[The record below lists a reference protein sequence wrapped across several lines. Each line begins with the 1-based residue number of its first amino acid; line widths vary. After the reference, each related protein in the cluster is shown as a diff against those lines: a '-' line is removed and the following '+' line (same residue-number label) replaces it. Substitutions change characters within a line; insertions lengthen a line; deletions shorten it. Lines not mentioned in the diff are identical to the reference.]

1 MSIEQDVELTWLGKH
16 ECPSLEPHILL
27 EDKGLSYGDT
37 DSENLLIHGDNL
49 LALKALEQEYAGQV
63 KCIYIDPPY
72 NTGVAFE
79 HYNDR
84 LEHSTWLSFM
94 KDRLTILKSIL
105 HKEGVIFVQI
115 DDCEMAYLKVL
126 MDEIFGRANHL
137 NTISMTTNYPS
148 GFKATGATVFST
160 VNFLLVYAKDRT
172 QKPLNKIYI
181 PKRYDTGY
189 NKYLLNPDDHYESWT
204 WCGIAD
210 AFAKANC
217 YKDAKEAKKKLPD
230 TFDDELAQFAIDN
243 AERVFQLVAIGGG
256 AKIKRKE
263 TIEKSKKDRDKVYV
277 HPNEDVEGFYIA
289 NGRQMVFYSNRLLE
303 IDGEMQPAELIT
315 DVWTDISWNGI
326 ANEGGVSFK
335 NGKKP
340 EALLKRIFE
349 MCTQEGDLVLDSFGG
364 SGTTGAVAH
373 KMGRRW
379 IMIELG
385 EQCHTHIIPRLQKV
399 IDGEDQSGISK
410 SIGWQGGGGFHYF
423 NLVPSEEI
431 IKLVDEAVDMDSAL

>member
-1 MSIEQDVELTWLGKH
+1 MSKTKLELTWIGKN
-16 ECPSLEPHILL
+16 ERKKLEPHILL
-27 EDKGLSYGDT
+27 EDSSKSYHSQKVT
-37 DSENLLIHGDNL
+37 ENDIFDNKLIFGDNL
-49 LALKALEQEYAGQV
+49 LALKALEQEYAGKV
-63 KCIYIDPPY
+63 KCVYIDPPF
-72 NTGVAFE
+72 NTGRAFE
-79 HYNDR
+79 HYDDSLEHSIWLGLMRDR
-84 LEHSTWLSFM
+84 LEIIRNLLS
-94 KDRLTILKSIL
+94 DD
-105 HKEGVIFVQI
+105 GVIFVHL

-126 MDEIFGRANHL
+126 MDEIFGRANQL
-137 NTISMTTNYPS
+137 NTISMTTNSPS

-160 VNFLLVYAKDRT
+160 ANFLLVYAKDRT

-181 PKRYDTGY
+181 PKGYDTGY
-189 NKYLLNPDDHYESWT
+189 NKYLLNTDDHYKNWT

-210 AFAKANC
+210 AFAKANG

-243 AERVFQLVAIGGG
+243 AERVFQSVAIGGG

-277 HPNEDVEGFYIA
+277 HPNEDVEGFYIV

-349 MCTQEGDLVLDSFGG
+349 MCTREGDLVLDSFGG
-364 SGTTGAVAH
+364 SGTTAAVAH
-373 KMGRRW
+373 KMKRRW
-379 IMIELG
+379 ISIEIG
-385 EQCHTHIIPRLQKV
+385 DHCHTHIIPRLEKV
-399 IDGEDQSGISK
+399 IDGEDQGGISK
-410 SIGWQGGGGFHYF
+410 SVNWEGGGGFRYY
-423 NLVPSEEI
+423 
-431 IKLVDEAVDMDSAL
+431 KLTPTLIAKDKSDQ